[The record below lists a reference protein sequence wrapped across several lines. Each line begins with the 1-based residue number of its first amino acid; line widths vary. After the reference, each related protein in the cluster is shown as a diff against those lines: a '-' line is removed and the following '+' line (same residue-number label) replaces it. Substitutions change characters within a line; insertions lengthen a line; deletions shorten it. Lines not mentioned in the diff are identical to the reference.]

1 MRSRPARRPLP
12 EKSCKMSTSPLP
24 AAALARRSKRRLRF
38 VLGACLALLPFAGP
52 GAQEV
57 THYQV
62 EVLIF
67 LQPAGL
73 SAELPPGPTPAETL
87 AAEAGAR
94 LDFAPAPGDV
104 LDANG
109 TPPEPAGPATQLPP
123 GFYQS
128 REPLALTAAA
138 EALRRRGYQPLWH
151 QAWIQPPGD
160 RDGVVLPVLA
170 ALGQGKATSGLGGAL
185 SLTRGR
191 FLHLGLELEW
201 QPGPELEAVLS
212 QRRRIRSGEEHYF
225 DHPRLGA
232 LALVTPLDYSP
243 SGSPASAG
251 AP

>member
-1 MRSRPARRPLP
+1 
-12 EKSCKMSTSPLP
+12 MSTSPLP
-24 AAALARRSKRRLRF
+24 ASALVRRSNRRLGV
-38 VLGACLALLPFAGP
+38 VLGACLALLPWAGP

-62 EVLIF
+62 EVLVF

-73 SAELPPGPTPAETL
+73 SAELPPAPSPAETL
-87 AAEAGAR
+87 AAEAGSR
-94 LDFAPAPGDV
+94 LDVPPDPGEIPAATV
-104 LDANG
+104 
-109 TPPEPAGPATQLPP
+109 TSPEPAGPATELPA
-123 GFYQS
+123 GFSQA

-151 QAWIQPPGD
+151 QAWVQPPGD
-160 RDGVVLPVLA
+160 RDGVLLPLLA
-170 ALGQGKATSGLGGAL
+170 ALGQGNAAPGLAGAL

-201 QPGPELEAVLS
+201 QPGPELEAVMS

-243 SGSPASAG
+243 AGSPASAG